1 MFGTLRTSA
10 YWNPLR
16 ELDEFGDNLGSFLR
30 ILNDAQRQTEYPPV
44 NTAKSDDTLLFCVE
58 LPGISPDDLE
68 ISVKNDTLIL
78 KGERKQTKLP
88 ENVTFQKQE
97 RGYGSFVRTFALPM
111 KVAADSIDAVYAD
124 GILTIKAE
132 KAPEEKAR
140 KIAVR
145 QANQE

>member
-1 MFGTLRTSA
+1 MYGTLRSSA

-16 ELDEFGDNLGSFLR
+16 GLDTFGDILR
-30 ILNDAQRQTEYPPV
+30 LLNDAQRQTEYPPV
-44 NTAKSDDTLLFCVE
+44 NTAKSENALLFSVE
-58 LPGISPDDLE
+58 LPGISPEDLE

-78 KGERKQTKLP
+78 KGERKQAKLP
-88 ENVTFQKQE
+88 ENATFQKQE
-97 RGYGSFVRTFALPM
+97 RSYGSFVRTFALPM
-111 KVAADSIDAVYAD
+111 KVAADTVDAVYAD

-140 KIAVR
+140 KINVR